1 MTYSHNSK
9 KNIESTQNQKSNN
22 DTNTFKAKS
31 RQLDKIITKK

>member
-9 KNIESTQNQKSNN
+9 IIKYWKCTQNQKSNN

-31 RQLDKIITKK
+31 R